1 MRRPWNFP
9 LPVFALG
16 AAFGVLGML
25 VAPRVSLPD
34 HIWPATRNAPAPQAT
49 ARVPD
54 ALGASLARSMAESGQ
69 RVLGA
74 AATPAGRT
82 GCEAAIAEADSAAY
96 RAAEDARG
104 KQRNTQ
110 SVPMVLSAEDLYLAA
125 ARLCLREA
133 RPICQ
138 SAPRRTEGCDRVLAV
153 GEAELAS
160 TRTLRASRGN

>member
-1 MRRPWNFP
+1 VRRPWNFP

-25 VAPRVSLPD
+25 AAPRVSLPD
-34 HIWPATRNAPAPQAT
+34 HLWPATRSVAVPQAT
-49 ARVPD
+49 GRVPD
-54 ALGASLARSMAESGQ
+54 ALGASLARSMAEAGQ
-69 RVLGA
+69 RVLRT
-74 AATPAGRT
+74 AATPA
-82 GCEAAIAEADSAAY
+82 GCEAAIAGADSAAY

-138 SAPRRTEGCDRVLAV
+138 AAPRRADGCEQVLAA

>member
-16 AAFGVLGML
+16 APFGVLGML

-34 HIWPATRNAPAPQAT
+34 HLWPATRSVAVPQAT
-49 ARVPD
+49 GRVHD
-54 ALGASLARSMAESGQ
+54 ALGASLARSMAEAGQ
-69 RVLGA
+69 HALRNA
-74 AATPAGRT
+74 AIPAGRI
-82 GCEAAIAEADSAAY
+82 GCEAAIAEADAAAY

-138 SAPRRTEGCDRVLAV
+138 AAPRRADGCEQVLAA

>member
-1 MRRPWNFP
+1 MPRLWTSP

-25 VAPRVSLPD
+25 AVPRVSLPD
-34 HIWPATRNAPAPQAT
+34 HIWPAQRIAPAPPA
-49 ARVPD
+49 ADRIPD
-54 ALGASLARSMAESGQ
+54 ALGASLARSMAEAGQ
-69 RVLGA
+69 RALRT

-82 GCEAAIAEADSAAY
+82 GCDAAITEADAAAY

-104 KQRNTQ
+104 RQRNAQ
-110 SVPMVLSAEDLYLAA
+110 SVPLVLSAEDLYLAA

-138 SAPRRTEGCDRVLAV
+138 AAPRRADGCAQVLAV
-153 GEAELAS
+153 GEAELVS